1 MPPAPRGQRRHRRQ
15 GGGGSSATASRGD
28 SGDKRPSAREL
39 PPGRLFQRVGEK
51 RQGRE
56 VILEEMEPQEARGEG
71 LAARDGGG
79 GGGAPAA
86 GTEGT
91 GGDRRDGGGG
101 VGGPSAWSWELPARL
116 DSHSSSQPR
125 GLANPTFPRMETAV
139 LGSAPGCAGKSHFLF
154 QDPFALRAS
163 VNLRH
168 SKRFNIPGS
177 QGLASSPAPLQAQ
190 ASPAKK
196 AYFAPI
202 YSPEPHFLLQFP

>member
-1 MPPAPRGQRRHRRQ
+1 MPPAPRDSAVTGTCRPPQ
-15 GGGGSSATASRGD
+15 GGGGSSATAPRGD

-39 PPGRLFQRVGEK
+39 PPGRVFQRVGEK

-79 GGGAPAA
+79 GRWGAPAA

-125 GLANPTFPRMETAV
+125 GFGKPHFSQENCSVWFCPRTCWEEPLSFPRPFFCYHFE
-139 LGSAPGCAGKSHFLF
+139 GKCEFKTF
-154 QDPFALRAS
+154 QE
-163 VNLRH
+163 
-168 SKRFNIPGS
+168 I
-177 QGLASSPAPLQAQ
+177 
-190 ASPAKK
+190 
-196 AYFAPI
+196 
-202 YSPEPHFLLQFP
+202 